1 MPGKMGELTGLDPN
15 TGDWL
20 MRNEQGAIVR
30 GFLSV
35 RAGGMV
41 VFVPGLGKWEP
52 EPEDSSN
59 IAQERVHGARGRDAG
74 RPPGT
79 TRPVGDNEN
88 PADARAADA
97 ERRRQDRI
105 EAGEREQEEREEKRL
120 AAEQSAAEQERR
132 SLNAIAAAAGDPPA
146 GDPDGGG
153 DGGDGPAA
161 TASTPPPDV
170 AQTETRA
177 QSAARRR
184 AERAAA
190 EQGAASS

>member
-1 MPGKMGELTGLDPN
+1 MPGKMGELTGLDPE

-52 EPEDSSN
+52 EPDDASN

-79 TRPVGDNEN
+79 TKPVGENEN

-105 EAGEREQEEREEKRL
+105 AAGEREQAEREARRL
-120 AAEQSAAEQERR
+120 ADEQRAADQEQASRD
-132 SLNAIAAAAGDPPA
+132 AIAAAAGEPVADPA
-146 GDPDGGG
+146 GDADGGG
-153 DGGDGPAA
+153 DGGPAA
-161 TASTPPPDV
+161 SVSSDV
-170 AQTETRA
+170 PQTETRA

-190 EQGAASS
+190 EAASS